1 MAKNLRGGFDALF
14 RPTDIGAPADDNE
27 TAAKLKIS
35 MVEPDPDQP
44 RKAFAEEQLRELAD
58 SIAEHGVIQPIIVVN
73 AANGYYRIIAGERR
87 WRAAKLA
94 GLTEIPAIVRSY
106 SDVQAAQIALIENLQ
121 REDLNPIEEAQG
133 YKSLIDRFGLTQDG
147 ISEKIGK
154 SRSNIANTLRLLNLD
169 PELQAQVRSGALS
182 AGHARALLA
191 ISDRAQRLSAAE
203 RVISE
208 GLTVR
213 QTEALAKEPPT
224 AKPKP
229 KPKSAKPPYPDI
241 ERELAEKF
249 GTKVRIKG
257 SQKGRVEIEY
267 YNMNDLIRI
276 VDLLSAE

>member
-1 MAKNLRGGFDALF
+1 MAKSLRDGFDALF
-14 RPTDIGAPADDNE
+14 RPTDIGATAEESE

-35 MVEPDPDQP
+35 MVEPDPNQP
-44 RKAFAEEQLRELAD
+44 RKVFAEEQLRELAD
-58 SIAEHGVIQPIIVVN
+58 SIAEHGVIQPIIVVS

-106 SDVQAAQIALIENLQ
+106 SDIQAAQIALIENLQ
-121 REDLNPIEEAQG
+121 REDLNPMEEAQG
-133 YKSLIDRFGLTQDG
+133 YKNLIERFGLTQDS

-169 PELQAQVRSGALS
+169 PELQAQVRGGKLS

-191 ISDRAQRLSAAE
+191 IPDRARRLSAAD
-203 RVISE
+203 RVIRE

-213 QTEALAKEPPT
+213 QTEALSKEPAADKAKPQAKEP
-224 AKPKP
+224 A
-229 KPKSAKPPYPDI
+229 YPDI

-257 SQKGRVEIEY
+257 SKKGRVEIDFYCME
-267 YNMNDLIRI
+267 DLIRI
-276 VDLLSAE
+276 VDLLSVE